1 MDAHADAKGA
11 VMAQTYI
18 LNSGEI
24 LGYVTDKMHPYLGN
38 VAFHC
43 NNLPLLEV
51 SMDYM
56 FHGQTFCKD
65 GTVENILLGYG
76 LPSAVADDIA
86 NQVRSCL
93 EYYIGRVMG
102 PIDPTHSYTY
112 ELSNIGDIR
121 IIDFGVSW
129 NPQPDENTLIA
140 EIRKGVEN
148 GDWYPEHLRR
158 LAGV

>member
-1 MDAHADAKGA
+1 
-11 VMAQTYI
+11 
-18 LNSGEI
+18 
-24 LGYVTDKMHPYLGN
+24 
-38 VAFHC
+38 
-43 NNLPLLEV
+43 
-51 SMDYM
+51 
-56 FHGQTFCKD
+56 
-65 GTVENILLGYG
+65 
-76 LPSAVADDIA
+76 
-86 NQVRSCL
+86 
-93 EYYIGRVMG
+93 MG